1 MAGDTRARLLQGA
14 LDALRTQGIA
24 GASARN
30 IAAAAGVN
38 QALIF
43 YHFGSVD
50 DLLAAAL
57 RHGAG
62 ERVALYVERF
72 RSVTSLSELLELGR
86 SLHADER
93 AAGNLAV
100 LAQMLAGGQTDARL
114 APATADGLG
123 LWVAEIESVLDRIL
137 PGTPLAGLVD
147 IGGLA
152 RAIAA
157 AFVGLELY
165 DGVDQD
171 GAARAMNAL
180 QQLGALMTMFENMG
194 PVSRAAVK
202 GRMQKA
208 AEPPS

>member
-1 MAGDTRARLLQGA
+1 MAGDTRARLVHGA
-14 LDALRTQGIA
+14 LEALRTQGIA

-30 IAAAAGVN
+30 IATAAGVN

-50 DLLAAAL
+50 ELLAAAL
-57 RHGAG
+57 RHGAR
-62 ERVALYVERF
+62 ERVALYVDRF
-72 RSVTSLSELLELGR
+72 RSVTSLTELLELGR

-123 LWVAEIESVLDRIL
+123 MWVAEIEAVLSRIL
-137 PGTPLAGLVD
+137 PNTPLAGFVD
-147 IGGLA
+147 VGGLA

-165 DGVDQD
+165 EGVDSP
-171 GAARAMNAL
+171 GAARAMDAL
-180 QQLGALMTMFENMG
+180 QQLGALMTMLENMG
-194 PVSRAAVK
+194 PVSRRRVK
-202 GRMQKA
+202 GRIRKA
-208 AEPPS
+208 AESP

>member
-1 MAGDTRARLLQGA
+1 MAGDTRARLLRGA
-14 LDALRTQGIA
+14 LEALRTQGIA

-50 DLLAAAL
+50 ELLTAAL
-57 RHGAG
+57 RHGA
-62 ERVALYVERF
+62 EQRVALYVERF
-72 RSVTSLSELLELGR
+72 GSVTSLRELLELGR
-86 SLHADER
+86 SLHAEER

-123 LWVAEIESVLDRIL
+123 LWVAQIEAVLDRIL
-137 PGTPLAGLVD
+137 PGTPLAGIVD

-165 DGVDQD
+165 EGVDSQ
-171 GAARAMNAL
+171 GAERAMDAL
-180 QQLGALMTMFENMG
+180 QQLGALMTMLENMG
-194 PVSRAAVK
+194 PVSRRRVR
-202 GRMQKA
+202 GRIKKA
-208 AEPPS
+208 ADPP

>member
-1 MAGDTRARLLQGA
+1 MAGDTRAKLLQGA
-14 LDALRTQGIA
+14 LEALRTQGIA

-50 DLLAAAL
+50 ELLGAAL

-72 RSVTSLSELLELGR
+72 GSVTSLSELLELGR

-123 LWVAEIESVLDRIL
+123 LWVAQIEAVLDRIL
-137 PGTPLAGLVD
+137 PSTPLAEVVD

-165 DGVDQD
+165 EGVDSS
-171 GAARAMNAL
+171 GAARAMDAL
-180 QQLGALMTMFENMG
+180 EQLGALMTMLENLG
-194 PVSRAAVK
+194 PVSRRRVK
-202 GRMQKA
+202 GRIRKA
-208 AEPPS
+208 AESP

>member
-1 MAGDTRARLLQGA
+1 MAGDTRAKLLQGA
-14 LDALRTQGIA
+14 LEALRTQGIA

-50 DLLAAAL
+50 ELLGAAL
-57 RHGAG
+57 RHGAD

-72 RSVTSLSELLELGR
+72 GSVTSLTELLELGR

-123 LWVAEIESVLDRIL
+123 LWVAQIESVLDRIL
-137 PGTPLAGLVD
+137 PSTPLAEVVD

-165 DGVDQD
+165 EGVDSS
-171 GAARAMNAL
+171 GAARAMDAL
-180 QQLGALMTMFENMG
+180 EQLGALMTMLENLG
-194 PVSRAAVK
+194 PVSRRRVK
-202 GRMQKA
+202 GRIRKA
-208 AEPPS
+208 AESP